1 MLKPNKGERKA
12 EMACLSSCSYCG
24 GRSTNGLPHDKC
36 RAAFL
41 EDLLAQVQA
50 SLKKGKGK
58 DLPVGLR
65 RKLSEKKF
73 SRCNKKKLP
82 MSLTERIQ
90 SRLGPVQY

>member
-1 MLKPNKGERKA
+1 MGERKA
-12 EMACLSSCSYCG
+12 EMVCLTRCSYCG
-24 GRSTNGLPHDKC
+24 GTTHDSEDHVDC

-73 SRCNKKKLP
+73 SRRQKKESQSFDSYIKK
-82 MSLTERIQ
+82 